1 MASLDLSQNGQSINK
16 SYKSLVDPAP
26 SKNPS
31 PTWAS
36 WAVFAVSAPLQNAF
50 MQGPPKDSVV
60 KVQTT
65 GEGELS
71 ELIDEFNE
79 GKVQFAFVKVKDSN
93 SGLAKFVL
101 IGWCGEGVPER
112 VKGYFTG
119 HLAAISKVLHGYHVQ
134 ITARSESD
142 LTPDSIIQKV
152 ADASGA
158 KYSAAMSAAPTAS
171 TRPPPPTATKPAYKP
186 STTTGTSRSTAYGY
200 KAKGVVDGDG
210 WGEDAPQITRSKLEN
225 VQSAYKPT
233 KVDIQA
239 LKAMPTSTTSGTGKA
254 GDDRPEVVRGAYV
267 PIGKVD
273 IAALRAASKTKE
285 ERPEPVKGAY
295 QPIGKVDIAAI
306 RAQAKPKESVPEER
320 LKSLTERSAAF
331 TAPPPSQA
339 GRLTSLPKPKPA
351 KKFGTGAP
359 SFGTKPIT
367 PGGVGHIPTSAPV
380 GTANKDFASKDGKSP
395 AQLWAEKKARER
407 GEPIPS
413 AMSPSSTGSRPKTAD
428 VEEPAFSGVS
438 AMKSKFGGAPPMGA
452 QYSGYSGRSASPP
465 PPPSPSQDSRPSLAG
480 SGAIVMPGFPPR
492 PQHTEENASVPPP
505 PPPQPPRSPTP
516 PSPPTPPAP
525 SSPVRIAM
533 PVGRGREEEP
543 VRKVEEV
550 PKYSL
555 PVESLSR
562 VVPHEEDLPDEE
574 PARERGHVAAELH
587 SAGQT
592 AKVEYDYEK
601 ADTNEIDLVEGE
613 IITNVDMVDADWWAG
628 TNSQGET
635 GLFPSNYVVL
645 IETEHE
651 EPVPPPMAPRP
662 APEPEPEP
670 PAHAKGPSAVAQYDY
685 DAAEGNEISFP
696 DGAIIEDIAF
706 PDDDWWEGTYNGKR
720 GLFPANYV
728 DLRE

>member
-1 MASLDLSQNGQSINK
+1 MASLDLSQNGPSINK
-16 SYKSLVDPAP
+16 SYKALVDSPP
-26 SKNPS
+26 SKNSS
-31 PTWAS
+31 PTYAS

-60 KVQTT
+60 KVQST

-71 ELIDEFNE
+71 ELIEEFND

-142 LTPDSIIQKV
+142 LTPESIIQKV

-158 KYSAAMSAAPTAS
+158 KYSAGSSATPVAS
-171 TRPPPPTATKPAYKP
+171 TRPPPPTAAKPAYKP
-186 STTTGTSRSTAYGY
+186 STTTGTARSAAYGY
-200 KAKGVVDGDG
+200 KAKGNVDNDG
-210 WGEDAPQITRSKLEN
+210 WGEDAPPITRSKLEN

-233 KVDIQA
+233 KVDINA
-239 LKAMPTSTTSGTGKA
+239 LKAMPTSTTSGPGKGA
-254 GDDRPEVVRGAYV
+254 DDRPEVVRGAYV
-267 PIGKVD
+267 PVGKVD
-273 IAALRAASKTKE
+273 IAAIRAASKTKE
-285 ERPEPVKGAY
+285 DRPEPVKGAY

-306 RAQAKPKESVPEER
+306 RAQAKPKESVSEEPP
-320 LKSLTERSAAF
+320 KSLTERSAAF
-331 TAPPPSQA
+331 TSPVPSQA
-339 GRLTSLPKPKPA
+339 ERLTSLPKPKPA
-351 KKFGTGAP
+351 KKFGAGAP

-367 PGGVGHIPTSAPV
+367 PGGFGHIPSSAPV
-380 GTANKDFASKDGKSP
+380 GTASKDFASQGGKSP

-413 AMSPSSTGSRPKTAD
+413 AISPSSTGSRPKTAD
-428 VEEPAFSGVS
+428 VEEPSFGGVS
-438 AMKSKFGGAPPMGA
+438 AMKSRFGGAPPMGA
-452 QYSGYSGRSASPP
+452 QYSGRSASPP
-465 PPPSPSQDSRPSLAG
+465 PSSPPRDSRPSLAG
-480 SGAIVMPGFPPR
+480 SGAIAMPGFPPR
-492 PQHTEENASVPPP
+492 PQVTEEDASVPPP

-516 PSPPTPPAP
+516 PSPPTPPVP

-533 PVGRGREEEP
+533 PVGRGRGEEPVKRVEEEP
-543 VRKVEEV
+543 ET
-550 PKYSL
+550 SL
-555 PVESLSR
+555 PVQSLSK
-562 VVPHEEDLPDEE
+562 VVPHEEDLPEEE
-574 PARERGHVAAELH
+574 PARERGHVAAEVH
-587 SAGQT
+587 GGVGQT

-613 IITNVDMVDADWWAG
+613 IITNIDMVDEDWWAG
-628 TNSQGET
+628 TNSKGET

-645 IETEHE
+645 IEGEAHE
-651 EPVPPPMAPRP
+651 EPAPPPMASRP
-662 APEPEPEP
+662 VPVPEPEPEP
-670 PAHAKGPSAVAQYDY
+670 AAAQGPSAVAQYDY
-685 DAAEGNEISFP
+685 EAAEGNEISFP

-728 DLRE
+728 ELRE

>member
-1 MASLDLSQNGQSINK
+1 MASLDLSQNGPSINK
-16 SYKSLVDPAP
+16 SYKSLVDSAP

-158 KYSAAMSAAPTAS
+158 KYSAATSAAPTVS
-171 TRPPPPTATKPAYKP
+171 TRPPPPTAAKPAYKP
-186 STTTGTSRSTAYGY
+186 STTTGTSRSAAYGY
-200 KAKGVVDGDG
+200 KARGNVDDDG
-210 WGEDAPQITRSKLEN
+210 WGEDAPQLTRSKLEN

-239 LKAMPTSTTSGTGKA
+239 LKAMPTSTTSGPGMTS
-254 GDDRPEVVRGAYV
+254 DDRPEVVRGAYV
-267 PIGKVD
+267 PVGKVD
-273 IAALRAASKTKE
+273 IAAIRAASKAKD

-320 LKSLTERSAAF
+320 PKSLTERSAAF
-331 TAPPPSQA
+331 TAPRPSQA

-380 GTANKDFASKDGKSP
+380 GTANKDFASQGGKSP
-395 AQLWAEKKARER
+395 AQLWAEKKSRER
-407 GEPIPS
+407 GESIPG

-428 VEEPAFSGVS
+428 IEEPAFSGVS

-452 QYSGYSGRSASPP
+452 QFSGYSGRSASPS
-465 PPPSPSQDSRPSLAG
+465 PPSPPQDSRPSLAG
-480 SGAIVMPGFPPR
+480 SGAIAMPGFPPR
-492 PQHTEENASVPPP
+492 PQHTEEDASVPPP

-533 PVGRGREEEP
+533 PVGRGHDEEP
-543 VRKVEEV
+543 VQNE
-550 PKYSL
+550 PQHSL
-555 PVESLSR
+555 NWESLR
-562 VVPHEEDLPDEE
+562 REAPREEDLQEEE
-574 PARERGHVAAELH
+574 PARERGHVA
-587 SAGQT
+587 

-601 ADTNEIDLVEGE
+601 ADTNEIDLVEEE
-613 IITNVDMVDADWWAG
+613 IITNVDMVDKDWWVG
-628 TNSQGET
+628 TNSKGET
-635 GLFPSNYVVL
+635 GLFPSNYVIL

-651 EPVPPPMAPRP
+651 EPAPPPMAARP
-662 APEPEPEP
+662 VPVPEPEPEP
-670 PAHAKGPSAVAQYDY
+670 AATAQGPSAVAQYDY

-728 DLRE
+728 ELRE